1 MSQYDIDKFV
11 FDFYQGHKGV
21 FLETGSSHPVDQS
34 NTYRLEQ
41 NGWSGMLVEPR
52 QDHNT
57 DYKIIRPNSIVEN
70 YALVSKNFEGDS
82 VKSHMHEAGHMY
94 NISGIHIG
102 DGHSIDNLVE
112 WPVTTLDK
120 LLRKHQMKT
129 IDFFSLDVEG
139 YEHEVIEGIDFEYVK
154 FGVIVIETHPYEW
167 NGKTS
172 DFSYLNGHGY
182 KFYQNLSNNHQ
193 VWINDVLPKT
203 EGIKYF
209 SNL

>member
-70 YALVSKNFEGDS
+70 YALVSKNFEGDL

-94 NISGIHIG
+94 NISGIHVG

-112 WPVTTLDK
+112 WPVTTLDNLLKKQK
-120 LLRKHQMKT
+120 LNILIFLTLKL
-129 IDFFSLDVEG
+129 INS
-139 YEHEVIEGIDFEYVK
+139 
-154 FGVIVIETHPYEW
+154 P
-167 NGKTS
+167 TS
-172 DFSYLNGHGY
+172 
-182 KFYQNLSNNHQ
+182 
-193 VWINDVLPKT
+193 
-203 EGIKYF
+203 
-209 SNL
+209 